1 MIESIIP
8 ENKEHWLQLR
18 MQDITSTDVSALF
31 GLSPY
36 CTKFELWH
44 RKKRGEIVDF
54 KENKRMKWGTKLQDT
69 IAETIAEEQGWKVRR
84 MDEYMRDTKLR
95 AGASFDFSIEEIV
108 EKDLVK
114 WQLDS
119 IADGRDIND
128 FINTLGLLEIK
139 NVDGL
144 VYRDK
149 WTDDEAPNHI
159 EMQVQHQ
166 LMVSCREFAYIGALI
181 GGNDE
186 KLIRRERD
194 EVVIKAMRQAIKDF
208 WISIDNN
215 EPPSPDFKADAEF
228 IAKLYGYAEPNKLFD
243 ARGNAAVLDLAQEYK
258 RLGEE
263 VKQRTTAKDAIKAQ
277 LLIIIGDAEK
287 VTGDGFSISAG
298 IVSENDISYHRNAYR
313 MFKPS
318 WKKKK

>member
-8 ENKEHWLQLR
+8 ENEEHWLKLR

-44 RKKRGEIVDF
+44 RKKRAEVVEF

-84 MDEYMRDTKLR
+84 MDEYIRNPELR
-95 AGASFDFSIEEIV
+95 AGSSFDFSIEAEHPGI
-108 EKDLVK
+108 
-114 WQLDS
+114 
-119 IADGRDIND
+119 
-128 FINTLGLLEIK
+128 LEVK

-144 VYRDK
+144 QFRDK
-149 WTDDEAPNHI
+149 WIVDDDKNIEAPNHI

-166 LMVSCREFAYIGALI
+166 LMVSGREYAYIGALV

-194 EVVIKAMRQAIKDF
+194 EVVIDAMRNAIKEF

-228 IAKLYGYAEPNKLFD
+228 IAKLYGYAEPNKVFD
-243 ARGNAAVLDLAQEYK
+243 ARGNDAVLDLAQEYK
-258 RLGEE
+258 RIGEE
-263 VKQRTTAKDAIKAQ
+263 VKQRDTARKAIKAQ
-277 LLIIIGDAEK
+277 LLTIIGDAEK
-287 VTGDGFSISAG
+287 VTGDGFSVSAG
-298 IVSENDISYHRNAYR
+298 IVSENDISYHRDAYR
-313 MFKPS
+313 LFKIS
-318 WKKKK
+318 WRKKK